1 MTRENHMQTSTQTE
15 SPITS
20 IAQIGAREGQSV
32 TIRGWLYNLRESG
45 KLLFPIF
52 RDGTGTIQGVAPKSQ
67 LPPETFETLKH
78 LTQESAVVVTGKVRA
93 DKRAPGGYELDVSD
107 VQVVQRVPEE
117 DPFPISLKE
126 HGVDFLMEHR
136 HLWVRTPRQ
145 AAILR
150 TRAEIVKAARD
161 FLDSNGF
168 TLTDPPILT
177 PAACEGTTT
186 LFPVD
191 YFDEQAYLTQSGQL
205 YIEATAMA
213 LGKVYSFGPTFRAEK
228 SKTRRHLTEF
238 WMVEPEI
245 AYATL
250 DDLMKLAEDFISF
263 LVARCLEHRRADLA
277 VIGRDVTK
285 LENIRTPFPR
295 ISYDD
300 AVDILHKGFA
310 DGKIETKFEWGGDFG
325 SPDETYISSQFDRP
339 VMVHR
344 YPAKVKAFYMEP
356 DPQRPELALCVDVLA
371 PEGYGEIIGGSQ
383 RMSSYE
389 LLLQRIHEHNL
400 PESAFKWY
408 LDLRRYGGVPHAGF
422 GMGIERA
429 VAWICGLEHV
439 RETIPFARTL
449 HRIYP

>member
-1 MTRENHMQTSTQTE
+1 MS
-15 SPITS
+15 SPVTTIS
-20 IAQIGAREGQSV
+20 DIGKHDGQSV

-45 KLLFPIF
+45 KLLFPQF
-52 RDGTGTIQGVAPKSQ
+52 RDGSGVVQGVIAKNAVPVEVFDAVKG
-67 LPPETFETLKH
+67 
-78 LTQESAVVVTGKVRA
+78 LTQESSIIVEGKVRA
-93 DKRAPGGYELDVSD
+93 DKRAPGGYELDVTNVEVIS
-107 VQVVQRVPEE
+107 RVPEN

-136 HLWVRTPRQ
+136 HLWIRTPRQ

-150 TRAEIVKAARD
+150 VRAEIIKAARD
-161 FLDSNGF
+161 FFDERGF

-191 YFDEQAYLTQSGQL
+191 YFDEQAFLTQSGQL

-238 WMVEPEI
+238 WMVEPEV
-245 AYATL
+245 AYAKL
-250 DDLMKLAEDFISF
+250 DDVMELAEGLISF
-263 LVARCLEHRRADLA
+263 LVQRCLEKRRNDL
-277 VIGRDVTK
+277 VTIGRDIAK
-285 LENIRTPFPR
+285 LEKIVAPFPR
-295 ISYDD
+295 ITYDE
-300 AVDILHKGFA
+300 AVKMLQEAHAKGVL
-310 DGKIETKFEWGGDFG
+310 ENKFEYGGDLG

-356 DPQRPELALCVDVLA
+356 DPENPDLALCVDVLA

-383 RMSSYE
+383 RMGSYD
-389 LLLQRIHEHNL
+389 LLLKRIHEHGL
-400 PESAFKWY
+400 PEESFKWY
-408 LDLRRYGGVPHAGF
+408 LDLRKYGGVPHAGF

-439 RETIPFARTL
+439 RETIPFPRTL
-449 HRIYP
+449 HRLYP

>member
-1 MTRENHMQTSTQTE
+1 MHSSTATQ
-15 SPITS
+15 SPVTT
-20 IAQIGAREGQSV
+20 IAEIGRHEGETV

-52 RDGTGTIQGVAPKSQ
+52 RDGSGQIQGVVPKSAVQ
-67 LPPETFETLKH
+67 PEVFDAVKG
-78 LTQESAVVVTGKVRA
+78 LTQESSVTVEGKVRA
-93 DKRAPGGYELDVSD
+93 DKRAPGGYELDVSN
-107 VQVVQRVPEE
+107 VHVLQRVSES
-117 DPFPISLKE
+117 DPYPITPKE

-136 HLWVRTPRQ
+136 HLWVRSPRQ

-150 TRAEIVKAARD
+150 VRAEIIKAARD
-161 FLDSNGF
+161 FFDDRGF
-168 TLTDPPILT
+168 TLTDPPIIT

-191 YFDEQAYLTQSGQL
+191 YFEEQAFLTQSGQL

-250 DDLMKLAEDFISF
+250 DDLMNLAEAFISF
-263 LVARCLEHRRADLA
+263 LVKRCLERRRTDLQT
-277 VIGRDVTK
+277 IGRDISK
-285 LENIRTPFPR
+285 LEKVEAPFPR
-295 ISYDD
+295 ITYDA
-300 AVDILHKGFA
+300 AVKMLQEAHAKA
-310 DGKIETKFEWGGDFG
+310 AIENKFEWGGDLG
-325 SPDETYISSQFDRP
+325 SPDETYLSSQFEKP

-344 YPAKVKAFYMEP
+344 YPATVKAFYMEP
-356 DPQRPELALCVDVLA
+356 DPQRPELALCVDMLA

-383 RMSSYE
+383 RMASYD
-389 LLLQRIHEHNL
+389 LLLQRIKEHNL

-408 LDLRRYGGVPHAGF
+408 LDLRKFGSVPHSGF

-439 RETIPFARTL
+439 RETIPFPRML
-449 HRIYP
+449 YRLYP